1 MLKILFFCCFF
12 LVSHGQSTTSI
23 TEPKLTSVIP
33 LNSTSFRVDWQFAND
48 SIDQSNLI
56 VISIVIYE
64 FYLTHNATYGPITYS
79 FSRSNKTVTNMIFN
93 SEWVSATYYVC
104 FSSNSTITNTTK
116 LVTVTNNCVLTRTCA
131 RSNTSC
137 PGASSFQWVSS
148 NITTNSFILA
158 LVLPIDLPYTL
169 LSSSA
174 QILNNG
180 PVGSA
185 LAIAQNASFYI
196 YRYQFNNL
204 QSSTSYIVNT
214 SFTYNILSMRTE
226 TSVSTITVTTSVAT
240 RKILRI
246 DEIFLFYFV
255 IAFLFFQIK

>member
-12 LVSHGQSTTSI
+12 LFSHGQSTAI
-23 TEPKLTSVIP
+23 LTEPKLTSVIP
-33 LNSTSFRVDWQFAND
+33 LNSTALRVNWQFASD

-64 FYLTHNATYGPITYS
+64 FYLTHKATYGPFTYS
-79 FSRSNKTVTNMIFN
+79 FSPSNKTVTNMTFN
-93 SEWVSATYYVC
+93 SEWVSANYYVC
-104 FSSNSTITNTTK
+104 FSSNSTITNTTQ

-158 LVLPIDLPYTL
+158 FLLPIDLPYAH

-185 LAIAQNASFYI
+185 LAVTQNASFYI

-214 SFTYNILSMRTE
+214 NVTYSTLNIRNE
-226 TSVSTITVTTSVAT
+226 TNVSTITVTTSVAT
-240 RKILRI
+240 RKLVRI
-246 DEIFLFYFV
+246 NEIFLFYFV